1 MGMMELYHVK
11 CSIIILVLDVKVRM
25 IGLDGFRVILVKTG
39 KICGITHNVLFLP
52 KLSKYITRS
61 IKYFDYHNNPVNY
74 LCSLVVKT

>member
-1 MGMMELYHVK
+1 MMELYHVK

-52 KLSKYITRS
+52 KI
-61 IKYFDYHNNPVNY
+61 
-74 LCSLVVKT
+74 VKIYNKINKVF